1 MDLIDRDKLIAAL
14 IAEKD
19 AWQNKDSPQL
29 RIGLQVA
36 IQIVKDQGKQAP
48 KPDSDLPPTSSP
60 GIGGCSTGP
69 YVE

>member
-36 IQIVKDQGKQAP
+36 IQIVKDQGKRN
-48 KPDSDLPPTSSP
+48 
-60 GIGGCSTGP
+60 G
-69 YVE
+69 